1 MLMPLFRPYRAEA
14 LPQRGSGEG
23 ANGMRSLAW
32 AAALYGLLSLVCCLL
47 SSPVLTSCSNQAP
60 PEGAALRLRDSLPVM
75 TTRGCSKVISDSGY
89 MRYKIIAED
98 WRVFDRTNPPRQE
111 FKKGILLQRFDRRHN
126 TDLFITADTAYW
138 YNQTLWELH
147 GHVRVE
153 NIAQQTVFVTPMLFW
168 DMDRH
173 EFYSSAPMRVTTPT
187 QQLEGDNFRS
197 NENMT
202 QYRVEHSRGYT
213 PVPKRTETTAPD
225 TASQRKDSGA
235 TPPQK
240 QQSGT

>member
-1 MLMPLFRPYRAEA
+1 MKTIVK
-14 LPQRGSGEG
+14 
-23 ANGMRSLAW
+23 NIGMRSLAC
-32 AAALYGLLSLVCCLL
+32 AAALYGLLSFVSCIVFP
-47 SSPVLTSCSNQAP
+47 SVFFSCSNQAP
-60 PEGAALRLRDSLPVM
+60 PEGAAIRQRDSLPVM
-75 TTRGCSKVISDSGY
+75 TTHGCSKVISDSGY

-98 WRVFDRTNPPRQE
+98 WRVFDRTTPTRQE
-111 FKKGILLQRFDRRHN
+111 FKKGIFLQRFDRRHK

-138 YNQTLWELH
+138 YNQSLWELH

-153 NIAQQTVFVTPMLFW
+153 NIAQQTIFITSLLFW

-187 QQLEGDNFRS
+187 QQLEGDHFRS

-213 PVPKRTETTAPD
+213 PVPKNTDTAP
-225 TASQRKDSGA
+225 ARADSV
-235 TPPQK
+235 
-240 QQSGT
+240 